1 MSFWSQNP
9 GPTWVQFLIDKLFGT
24 KARILR
30 NSLPAFQKKPESLN
44 DIQFQPMDPAKENE
58 YRLFLKENFRTA
70 IFSYY
75 VMPPWSEDWIG
86 VEARKD
92 GILIGTIVSMK
103 QTTETVLCQPPECSV
118 LKAHCAL
125 TPHSG
130 MKTVIPELAAT
141 AAATAGIIDL
151 YCVHHS
157 YKKSGIGS
165 RLLYEIDV
173 LTSKAG
179 RLAHIFLKEGKPL
192 WFLPPIKSGQ
202 WVWRIKRSNA
212 KNLSTSG
219 KIKLADF
226 NERTIPLNDPIGY
239 IDHLEEGVTQEEID
253 TACNTSP
260 YKIVMATR
268 AQCPSWQTD
277 SYFYWYAY
285 NWSGS

>member
-103 QTTETVLCQPPECSV
+103 TE
-118 LKAHCAL
+118 
-125 TPHSG
+125 
-130 MKTVIPELAAT
+130 IPELS
-141 AAATAGIIDL
+141 AAASSRPGSAAAGIIDL

-165 RLLYEIDV
+165 RLLYEIDL

-212 KNLSTSG
+212 KNLITSG
-219 KIKLADF
+219 KIKLEDF